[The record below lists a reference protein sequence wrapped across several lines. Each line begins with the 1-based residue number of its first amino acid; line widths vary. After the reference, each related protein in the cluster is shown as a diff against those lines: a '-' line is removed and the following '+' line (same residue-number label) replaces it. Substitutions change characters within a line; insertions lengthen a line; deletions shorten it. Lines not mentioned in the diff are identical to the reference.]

1 MHRLVC
7 DLVQIYN
14 KEPIKIDYTTKT
26 TIFELFKV
34 INSQEVQHI
43 FEKHG
48 CNYYTKKLKAHQ
60 LIVLL
65 ILAQQQQSTGVRAM
79 HTHLKFSNKLHQ
91 YLGIDEISH
100 TQIFRRL
107 QKFPASAIEEIFEVV
122 LKALIQKHHLC
133 SIPAIQKLNLIDA
146 STISKSLSGMEW
158 AQFRKDKAGIKL
170 HLSLMYHDSI
180 VYPSKL
186 KVTSA
191 KEHDVLYLKDL
202 VVNCSDTINVFD
214 RGYVDYKAFDEFAET
229 GIKFVT
235 RLKDNASTWVVER
248 LLTLPESN
256 VIYDDLVKVGSGQKK
271 TQNIFRYIQLRDDK
285 GKHIQFITNVMDL
298 SAEDIGA
305 IYKNRWQIELFF
317 KWIKQNLSIKHF
329 YATSKDAITVQ
340 VYVAMIAYCLFT
352 MVAIG
357 MKQKLSLSKI
367 KAAVLAA
374 LYEPLDEFIE
384 RLMRISP
391 H

>member
-26 TIFELFKV
+26 TIFELFNV

-48 CNYYTKKLKAHQ
+48 CNHYAKKLKAHQ

-79 HTHLKFSNKLHQ
+79 HTHMKFSNKLHQ
-91 YLGIDEISH
+91 HLGIDEISH

-107 QKFPASAIEEIFEVV
+107 QKFPVAAIEEIFKVI
-122 LKALIQKHHLC
+122 LKVLIQKHHMH
-133 SIPAIQKLNLIDA
+133 SIPSIQKLNLIDA

-180 VYPSKL
+180 AYPTKL

-191 KEHDVLYLKDL
+191 KEHDVLYLRDL

-214 RGYVDYKAFDEFAET
+214 RGYVDYQAFDEFAEE

-235 RLKDNASTWVVER
+235 RLKDNAATWIVER
-248 LLTLPESN
+248 FPTAPESN
-256 VIYDDLVKVGSGQKK
+256 VIYDDHVKVGNGAKK
-271 TQNIFRYIQLRDDK
+271 TRNVFRYIQLRDDK
-285 GKHIQFITNVMDL
+285 GKHIQFITNVMDQ

-357 MKQKLSLSKI
+357 IKQRISMSKI